1 MWSIECQG
9 NGNVFKGRECAVGPL
24 IGSVHLRGVM
34 EGLSPELHL
43 VTFLLN
49 LFRKDGVSDYSE
61 T

>member
-1 MWSIECQG
+1 MWCVECQENRDG
-9 NGNVFKGRECAVGPL
+9 FRGRECAVGSL
-24 IGSVHLRGVM
+24 IGLVHLIGVM

-43 VTFLLN
+43 VTFFLN